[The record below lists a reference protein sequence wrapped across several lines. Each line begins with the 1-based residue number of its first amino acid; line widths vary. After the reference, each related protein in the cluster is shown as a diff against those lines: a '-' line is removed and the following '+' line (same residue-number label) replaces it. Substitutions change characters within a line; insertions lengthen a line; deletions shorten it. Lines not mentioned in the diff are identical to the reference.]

1 MRRARSPQQLPT
13 ATELAHAPELAI
25 LIALD
30 TVLEMTSATIHLA
43 LPELELAPHGHQ
55 LLHPEFDDRD
65 LVVAQDILDLV
76 DALKRTINL
85 YRKLSL
91 RP

>member
-1 MRRARSPQQLPT
+1 MRSSPARQPLPT

-30 TVLEMTSATIHLA
+30 TLLEMTTVTIHLA
-43 LPELELAPHGHQ
+43 LPELDLLQRRPK
-55 LLHPEFDDRD
+55 LLHPECGDRD

-76 DALKRTINL
+76 DALRHTVQI
-85 YRKLSL
+85 YRDLAL

>member
-1 MRRARSPQQLPT
+1 MRRAAPPHPLPT
-13 ATELAHAPELAI
+13 ASELAHAPELAI

-30 TVLEMTSATIHLA
+30 TLLEMTTVTFHLA
-43 LPELELAPHGHQ
+43 LPELELLQRSHK
-55 LLHPEFDDRD
+55 LLHPERDDRD

-76 DALKRTINL
+76 GALRHTVQI
-85 YRKLSL
+85 YRDLAL

>member
-1 MRRARSPQQLPT
+1 MRPPSALPT

-30 TVLEMTSATIHLA
+30 TLLEMTTVTIHLA
-43 LPELELAPHGHQ
+43 LPELGLPHPGC
-55 LLHPEFDDRD
+55 DNRD

-76 DALKRTINL
+76 DALRHTVQIYQEL
-85 YRKLSL
+85 VP

>member
-1 MRRARSPQQLPT
+1 MRRAWPPQQLPI
-13 ATELAHAPELAI
+13 ATDLAHAPELAI

-30 TVLEMTSATIHLA
+30 TLLEMTTVTIHLA
-43 LPELELAPHGHQ
+43 LPELELVPRGHP
-55 LLHPEFDDRD
+55 LLNPEFDDRD

-76 DALKRTINL
+76 DALKRTIHL

>member
-1 MRRARSPQQLPT
+1 MRRAWPPQPLPT

-30 TVLEMTSATIHLA
+30 TVLEMTTVTIHLA
-43 LPELELAPHGHQ
+43 LPELELLQRSPK
-55 LLHPEFDDRD
+55 LLDRD
-65 LVVAQDILDLV
+65 LAVAQGILDLIA
-76 DALKRTINL
+76 ALRHTIQL
-85 YRKLSL
+85 YRDLVL

>member
-1 MRRARSPQQLPT
+1 MNPAS

-30 TVLEMTSATIHLA
+30 TLLEMTTASIYLA
-43 LPELELAPHGHQ
+43 LPELELPQRRHQ
-55 LLHPEFDDRD
+55 LLDPDLADRD
-65 LVVAQDILDLV
+65 LLVAQDILDLIG
-76 DALKRTINL
+76 ALRHTLQIYQQL
-85 YRKLSL
+85 AL